1 MTPWSGRSAG
11 SRRGPHGWNSL
22 DNFLKVHDAHLAR
35 LTEAGDI
42 MGHSLDERWAEPTE
56 YRIHGRVLCR
66 GGLFVDVDKHL
77 QTNHMVRPARAAK
90 VRTFRYSYHAGLV
103 GASDRCVF
111 RYDNAHPYLLEGHE
125 DAHHKHRFD
134 HTTWREIESP
144 EWIGAHRW
152 PHLDQVISE
161 LLTWW
166 DTQARDL
173 GPNRL

>member
-1 MTPWSGRSAG
+1 MSAWSARRAGRHG
-11 SRRGPHGWNSL
+11 DPHGWNSL
-22 DNFLKVHDAHLAR
+22 DNYLKGHFAHLDR
-35 LTEAGDI
+35 LTEAGEVVRDTLRY
-42 MGHSLDERWAEPTE
+42 GWPRPTQFLIDG
-56 YRIHGRVLCR
+56 RIVCR
-66 GGLFVDVDKHL
+66 DGLFVDVEKRL
-77 QTNHMVRPARAAK
+77 ETNHAARVRTDK
-90 VRTFRYSYHAGLV
+90 VRTLYYSYHAGLI
-103 GASDRCVF
+103 GEDDRCVF
-111 RYDNAHPYLLEGHE
+111 RYDNAHPYLLEGHP

-134 HTTWREIESP
+134 HRSWREIEPP